1 MYVTVSY
8 DRLRGY
14 FLFVI
19 MDFEKYEKY
28 MNARAAVRK
37 ENERRIAE
45 KFSECEKYIA
55 ENYIN
60 PQRLITAFGGCF
72 YLYSGYGINSR
83 GAIPHSLR
91 VSHLWEIE
99 GMERSRIHC

>member
-1 MYVTVSY
+1 
-8 DRLRGY
+8 
-14 FLFVI
+14 

-55 ENYIN
+55 ENYTDCGCVFN
-60 PQRLITAFGGCF
+60 KHDEYLKEQGFLIWQH
-72 YLYSGYGINSR
+72 YGTI
-83 GAIPHSLR
+83 
-91 VSHLWEIE
+91 SHKWLTFKECGISPLE
-99 GMERSRIHC
+99 LLPYPEYK

>member
-1 MYVTVSY
+1 
-8 DRLRGY
+8 
-14 FLFVI
+14 

-55 ENYIN
+55 ENYIDCGCVFTKHDEN
-60 PQRLITAFGGCF
+60 LKKQGFLIWQDNGTISHKWLTLKEC
-72 YLYSGYGINSR
+72 GIT
-83 GAIPHSLR
+83 PLE
-91 VSHLWEIE
+91 LLPYPEYK
-99 GMERSRIHC
+99 